1 MPALFNKYKKEADWI
16 MIGLFGLMLFDPMT
30 KGHFFGYML
39 AGYILIFKSG
49 YFMRSL
55 DKSIFWVFLFG
66 ATYSLFN
73 ALGPNKGA
81 QYLLIQFLFPPV
93 FYFMGRALILKD
105 LNPREITRVLT
116 LIGILF
122 AIPGILTVGS
132 VLTSSG
138 FIAEERS
145 VPNFWTGSSML
156 ATNAATYFIFTLV
169 LPGILLTSTK
179 TFKYWHKALLIGIY
193 VITLLC
199 SFRLGSRTLLALT
212 ALSMVVGFA
221 QVLVSQSLI
230 NNIRYITVSII
241 VVFLFLRFAPID
253 MDAEYLSVLGD
264 RLQDGNASSVGT
276 AGNRSQ
282 LWSDAIEKMQKY
294 PLGWQSGH
302 FAHNTWLDIA
312 RIAGVIPLAIFIVLN
327 FVSFK
332 FLIRVFDLR
341 PEFRGLTAT
350 FTLYTFAILLILFG
364 EPIIVGNFYVICM
377 YFFLLG
383 TMVRA
388 WELKQS
394 LPTENDMNA

>member
-1 MPALFNKYKKEADWI
+1 MSTLLTKYKNKADWI
-16 MIGLFGLMLFDPMT
+16 LIILFALTLFDPFM

-39 AGYILIFKSG
+39 AGYILVFKSR
-49 YFMRSL
+49 FLVQSF
-55 DKSIFWVFLFG
+55 DKSIFWVFMFG

-81 QYLLIQFLFPPV
+81 QFLLIQFLFPPI
-93 FYFMGRALILKD
+93 FYFLGKVFILKNM
-105 LNPREITRVLT
+105 NPRETTQFLVIAGVLFS
-116 LIGILF
+116 L
-122 AIPGILTVGS
+122 PGILTVGN
-132 VLTSSG
+132 VLLSSG

-179 TFKYWHKALLIGIY
+179 TFKYWNKALLIGIY

-212 ALSMVVGFA
+212 ALSIVVGFA
-221 QVLVSQSLI
+221 QVLVSQSLL

-253 MDAEYLSVLGD
+253 MDAEYFSVLGD

-327 FVSFK
+327 LVSFK

-341 PEFRGLTAT
+341 PAYRGLTAT

-383 TMVRA
+383 SMVRS
-388 WELKQS
+388 WELKKS
-394 LPTENDMNA
+394 LPTEEDPVP